1 MSANKPNTYA
11 SNMALVEAR
20 ATSAAAYDE
29 LPELTDDDLARGAWA
44 IGGEPVTPTQGKAAF
59 SAKLKKQKINLTIDP
74 DVLAWYRQ
82 EAGGRG
88 YQTFINA
95 TLRQAM
101 QGVQIEATLRRVI
114 REEMHAG

>member
-1 MSANKPNTYA
+1 MSESKQSTVG
-11 SNMALVEAR
+11 SDMARVEAHVIG
-20 ATSAAAYDE
+20 APEYDE
-29 LPELTDDDLARGAWA
+29 LPELTAADLERGVWSVAGQA
-44 IGGEPVTPTQGKAAF
+44 VSPAVGKTAF

-74 DVLAWYRQ
+74 DVLAWYRS

-101 QGVQIEATLRRVI
+101 QGIQIEQTLRRVI
-114 REEMHAG
+114 REELHV